1 MSETKKELIEILAG
15 VTDEAQMEGLLVE
28 LLTPREMKDI
38 ALRWQILKDLYLGG
52 SQRQIAARHGMSLCK
67 ITRGS
72 KQLKKKNS
80 FTLKLLENLYKGAER

>member
-1 MSETKKELIEILAG
+1 MPEAKK
-15 VTDEAQMEGLLVE
+15 EGLLTE
-28 LLTPREMKDI
+28 LLTPGEMKDI

-80 FTLKLLENLYKGAER
+80 FALKLLENLYKGEKR